1 LTSTAT
7 TVLTI
12 TPSEGRLIEADLAL
26 IHRVHGHV
34 CPLVLM
40 GARQAKVAAALLSA
54 RFGPGRPFAFY
65 RGYSCALDGVQL
77 FSGATWG
84 NSNLVVLRG
93 KDFSLT
99 LTHEEAPRAV
109 RVTPAPGLMRE
120 IRLRGEDIPGSP
132 LQDRLVNGDASA
144 LFTADETAGAPSL
157 SAWPGEKG

>member
-7 TVLTI
+7 TALTI
-12 TPSEGRLIEADLAL
+12 TPSEGLLTEADLAL

-54 RFGPGRPFAFY
+54 RLGHGRPFAFY

-77 FSGATWG
+77 FSGTTWG
-84 NSNLVVLRG
+84 GGNLVLLRG

-99 LTHEEAPRAV
+99 LTHEGAERAV

-132 LQDRLVNGDASA
+132 LQERLAGGDASA
-144 LFTADETAGAPSL
+144 LFAADETSGAPSL
-157 SAWPGEKG
+157 SVYPGEDG